1 MENGKR
7 IIKRLNKMENI
18 LEEIRNSIL
27 KDNDPDRLIT
37 VEDAASILRRTPSYI
52 RQCIHSGELNAKK
65 TARRY
70 FLSLYEVRRLAG
82 INNLEKKQTF

>member
-1 MENGKR
+1 MDDGKR
-7 IIKRLNKMENI
+7 IITRLNKMENM

-37 VEDAASILRRTPSYI
+37 VEEASTILRRNPSYI
-52 RQCIHSGELNAKK
+52 RKCIHKGEITAKR

-70 FLSLYEVRRLAG
+70 FLSLYEVRQLAG
-82 INNLEKKQTF
+82 LNSLEKKQTF